1 MLYVQSYVQFLLKEF
16 LWYTNI
22 FFCIWFLHWMHTSY
36 ENTDLPFNSE
46 DLDVSLASNSLGL
59 YAWAEAPADPNDHS
73 QEATANHDIHKND
86 PQSLLMHVLLG
97 HQVDPGTHQHKSHR
111 RQKKTK

>member
-1 MLYVQSYVQFLLKEF
+1 
-16 LWYTNI
+16 
-22 FFCIWFLHWMHTSY
+22 MHTSY

-86 PQSLLMHVLLG
+86 PQSVLMHVLLG